1 MSYSSGFLHEIIVP
15 INRKAA
21 TVGKYGVDSGG
32 IQWEEGPCLHAN
44 VDYQRGKSAMNAG
57 SLDAYAVKIVRMR
70 YNATTVINERSR
82 IKYQGKVYQIIPET
96 FNANHYENTLQFL
109 MQLVVNDK
117 NGKPAPSNNAIS
129 GSNSSHEIGG

>member
-1 MSYSSGFLHEIIVP
+1 MSYSAGFLHEIIIP
-15 INRKAA
+15 LNRKAA
-21 TVGKYGVDSGG
+21 AVGKYGVDSGG

-57 SLDAYAVKIVRMR
+57 SLDVYAVKIVRMR
-70 YNATTVINERSR
+70 WTNVFNERSR

-96 FNANHYENTLQFL
+96 FNGHYRENTLQFL

-117 NGKPAPSNNAIS
+117 NGKPAPTP
-129 GSNSSHEIGG
+129 SSSDI